1 MSGVTARQFSRPG
14 RAARGWRA
22 GSAAVMLTLAIAG
35 SAGIAGCS
43 SSSSTHG
50 SKVNDVTMTPQEA
63 AAYADKILQ
72 DTADALSP
80 RPRLEFSENYSNLAG
95 PCLSG
100 PNASQMV
107 VVTRSY
113 WLRGIT
119 GDDYATAGEQVL
131 AYWKRLHWV
140 ISGTGGV
147 GTSEPQITAVAPPYA
162 FSVDLEFDSGVLS
175 LNAASVCL
183 WPHGHPPSGQ

>member
-1 MSGVTARQFSRPG
+1 VTTPQFSRPG
-14 RAARGWRA
+14 RAAPGWRA
-22 GSAAVMLTLAIAG
+22 GSAAVMLTVAMAA

-43 SSSSTHG
+43 TGSSAHG
-50 SKVNDVTMTPQEA
+50 SKVNDLTMTPQQA

-80 RPRLEFSENYSNLAG
+80 RPRLEFSEDYSNIAG

-119 GDDYATAGEQVL
+119 GHDYATVGEQVL
-131 AYWKRLHWV
+131 AYWRRLEWV
-140 ISGTGGV
+140 ISGTV
-147 GTSEPQITAVAPPYA
+147 GIGTTEPQVTAVAPPYA

-183 WPHGHPPSGQ
+183 WPHGHPPS